1 MVSEQL
7 LLPISVIFAQTNK
20 KSDCDLLI
28 KSDLALTKIEFVAI
42 SQPSC
47 IVVQQNRNTEIF
59 LACQTEN
66 KPKKK
71 NGGCNATTTKTYI
84 QFAHNYAYS
93 AKSNNK
99 IRKTKK
105 IKSFYACIIH

>member
-47 IVVQQNRNTEIF
+47 ICCSAKSKYRILPSMPNRK
-59 LACQTEN
+59 QT
-66 KPKKK
+66 KKK
-71 NGGCNATTTKTYI
+71 NGDCNATTTKTYI